1 MENNPFWQ
9 VIGTSIRGAQH
20 IRNGAIRQDA
30 IHWLPEDG
38 AGLPLIVALADGHG
52 SPTCFR
58 SGIGAIFATI
68 ALESCLLS
76 LVNSLPSIIEPSSI
90 YQYLKELLP
99 RKITQSWLELVNDH
113 LGKSPISSQE
123 LSHLKEK
130 AGEES
135 IKIIQN
141 KPDIAYGTT
150 IQGGLLTDR
159 FFLGLQLGD
168 GQILTVSED
177 GEITPLLPDC
187 ESLLGNETFSLC
199 NEDAWNYFSTWF
211 IPIIPGNSS
220 PLFYLFSTDGFVNSF
235 SSNKGVYHWA
245 DDLYQMLYSSQPT
258 LTIQQLAAN
267 LPGWLDDVSRLGSG
281 DDITMAMIC
290 RSIGKES

>member
-1 MENNPFWQ
+1 MENNDSWH

-30 IHWLPEDG
+30 LHWLPEDG
-38 AGLPLIVALADGHG
+38 LGLPLIVALADGHG

-76 LVNSLPSIIEPSSI
+76 LVNSLPSISEPASI
-90 YQYLKELLP
+90 HQYLKEILP
-99 RKITQSWLELVNDH
+99 RKITQFWLELVYDH
-113 LGKSPISSQE
+113 LGKSPILNIE

-130 AGEES
+130 AGENS
-135 IKIIQN
+135 IGIIQN

-177 GEITPLLPDC
+177 GDITPLTPDC
-187 ESLLGNETFSLC
+187 ETLLGNETFSLC
-199 NEDAWNYFSTWF
+199 NESAWDYFSTWF
-211 IPIIPGNSS
+211 IPIIPGNPS
-220 PLFYLFSTDGFVNSF
+220 PLFYLFFTDGFVNSF
-235 SSNKGVYHWA
+235 PSNEGINRWA
-245 DDLYQMLYSSQPT
+245 FDIYQMLYSSQPT
-258 LTIQQLAAN
+258 LTIQQISAN

-290 RSIGKES
+290 RSIHIE